1 MLIEDYNLLFHKSIM
16 EKTTEKISNPSA
28 QKQSQVNKVSFC
40 GIMKDSTS
48 ELIKKL
54 EFETPSLFQEYSD
67 LHARYLHSIQ
77 DVFGACSLAEKQYFE
92 KLEVDPRVLDLLDDY
107 VKSCVSV
114 IESQFDFNANLLRS
128 YIQFRLSFMDSW
140 DKFAHHWVNM
150 YARNFS
156 KFFSKNQTVI

>member
-1 MLIEDYNLLFHKSIM
+1 M
-16 EKTTEKISNPSA
+16 EKTVEKISVSPA
-28 QKQSQVNKVSFC
+28 QKESTLNRLSFC

-77 DVFGACSLAEKQYFE
+77 DVYGTCSIAENQYFGN
-92 KLEVDPRVLDLLDDY
+92 LDVDPRMLELFNDY
-107 VKSCVSV
+107 FKLSVSV
-114 IESQFDFNANLLRS
+114 LESQFDFNSNLLRS

-140 DKFAHHWVNM
+140 DKFAHNWVNL
-150 YARNFS
+150 YAKNFS
-156 KFFSKNQTVI
+156 KFLSSKQTTD